1 MRKNIKV
8 WTISALV
15 SLSVC
20 AYANAQTE
28 PDVYVDLSALDELSG
43 TGSPVIHT
51 EPLFP
56 VVTARQA
63 AEEKAKPAKKAVRKK
78 AKPAAAKPVVKK
90 EKAKPEVKVEVVE
103 KAPTEQPKSEPAASV
118 VQPAAP
124 APVAEPEIKAQPVA
138 EVEPVVPA
146 APAAPAAKTEPAVV
160 LTEAEPAKP
169 SAEPQS
175 ENKAKPVDD
184 EVVVV
189 DVEPLANPVKVV
201 DVEPVSPAKAQ
212 LFAEEKTTEPA
223 AKTEAPSADN
233 QPQAA
238 AEVKKPAPG
247 RFAFDAE
254 VSDLNDAQKAQ
265 LDNLVNGFEN
275 PAVNKI
281 AILAINLDDGVDT
294 FKKKRLS
301 LNRAIEI
308 RSYLLQKG
316 YKNFSIKV
324 INVDAA
330 SDKVNTVEVEELK

>member
-103 KAPTEQPKSEPAASV
+103 KAPAGQPKSEPAASV

-124 APVAEPEIKAQPVA
+124 APVTEPEVKAQPVA
-138 EVEPVVPA
+138 EVEPVV
-146 APAAPAAKTEPAVV
+146 PAAKTEPAVV
-160 LTEAEPAKP
+160 LTEAEPTKP
-169 SAEPQS
+169 SAEPQL

-212 LFAEEKTTEPA
+212 PTAEEKTTEPA

-281 AILAINLDDGVDT
+281 AILAFNLDDGVDT

>member
-63 AEEKAKPAKKAVRKK
+63 AEEKAKPSKKAIRKK

-103 KAPTEQPKSEPAASV
+103 KAPAEQPKSEPAASV
-118 VQPAAP
+118 VQ
-124 APVAEPEIKAQPVA
+124 
-138 EVEPVVPA
+138 
-146 APAAPAAKTEPAVV
+146 PAVV

-212 LFAEEKTTEPA
+212 PTAEEKTTEPA

-281 AILAINLDDGVDT
+281 AILAFNLDDGVDT

>member
-63 AEEKAKPAKKAVRKK
+63 AEEKAKPSKKAIRKK

-103 KAPTEQPKSEPAASV
+103 KAPAEQPKSEPAASV

-124 APVAEPEIKAQPVA
+124 VTEPEVKAQPVA
-138 EVEPVVPA
+138 EVEPVV
-146 APAAPAAKTEPAVV
+146 PAAPAAKTEPAVV

-189 DVEPLANPVKVV
+189 DVEP
-201 DVEPVSPAKAQ
+201 VSPAKAQ
-212 LFAEEKTTEPA
+212 PTAEEKTTEPA

-281 AILAINLDDGVDT
+281 AILAFNLDDGVDT

>member
-103 KAPTEQPKSEPAASV
+103 KAPAEQPKSEPAASV

-124 APVAEPEIKAQPVA
+124 VTEPEVKAQPVA
-138 EVEPVVPA
+138 EVEPVV
-146 APAAPAAKTEPAVV
+146 PAAPAAKTEPAVV

-189 DVEPLANPVKVV
+189 DVEP
-201 DVEPVSPAKAQ
+201 VSPAKAQ
-212 LFAEEKTTEPA
+212 PSAEEKTTEPA
-223 AKTEAPSADN
+223 AKPEASSADN

-281 AILAINLDDGVDT
+281 AILAFNLDDGVDT

>member
-103 KAPTEQPKSEPAASV
+103 KAPAEQPKSEPAASV

-124 APVAEPEIKAQPVA
+124 APVTEPEVKAQPVA
-138 EVEPVVPA
+138 EVEPVV
-146 APAAPAAKTEPAVV
+146 PAAKTEPAVV
-160 LTEAEPAKP
+160 LTEAEPTKP
-169 SAEPQS
+169 SAEPQL

-212 LFAEEKTTEPA
+212 PTAEEKTTEPA

-281 AILAINLDDGVDT
+281 AILAFNLDDGVDT

>member
-103 KAPTEQPKSEPAASV
+103 KAPAEQPKSEPAASV

-124 APVAEPEIKAQPVA
+124 APVAEPEVKAQPVA
-138 EVEPVVPA
+138 EVEPVV
-146 APAAPAAKTEPAVV
+146 PAAKTEPAVV
-160 LTEAEPAKP
+160 LTEAEPTKP

-212 LFAEEKTTEPA
+212 PTAEEKTTDPA

-247 RFAFDAE
+247 RFAFDAD

-281 AILAINLDDGVDT
+281 SILAFNLDDGVDT

-324 INVDAA
+324 INVDSS

>member
-103 KAPTEQPKSEPAASV
+103 KAPAEQPKSEPAASV

-124 APVAEPEIKAQPVA
+124 VTEPEVKAQPVA
-138 EVEPVVPA
+138 EVEPVV
-146 APAAPAAKTEPAVV
+146 PAAPAAKTEPAVV

-281 AILAINLDDGVDT
+281 AILAFNLDDGVDT

>member
-63 AEEKAKPAKKAVRKK
+63 AEEKAKPSKKAIRKK

-103 KAPTEQPKSEPAASV
+103 KAPAEQPKSEPAASV

-124 APVAEPEIKAQPVA
+124 APVAEPEVKAQPVA

-189 DVEPLANPVKVV
+189 DVEP
-201 DVEPVSPAKAQ
+201 VSPAKAQ
-212 LFAEEKTTEPA
+212 PTAEEKTTEPA

-281 AILAINLDDGVDT
+281 AILAFNLDDGVDT

>member
-63 AEEKAKPAKKAVRKK
+63 AEEKAKPSKKAIRKK

-103 KAPTEQPKSEPAASV
+103 KAPAEQPKSEPAASV

-124 APVAEPEIKAQPVA
+124 VTEPEVKAQPVA

-281 AILAINLDDGVDT
+281 AILAFNLDDGVDT

>member
-78 AKPAAAKPVVKK
+78 AKP
-90 EKAKPEVKVEVVE
+90 EVKVEVVE
-103 KAPTEQPKSEPAASV
+103 KAPAEQPKSEPAASV

-124 APVAEPEIKAQPVA
+124 APVAEPEVKAQPVA

-281 AILAINLDDGVDT
+281 AILAFNLDDGVDT

>member
-103 KAPTEQPKSEPAASV
+103 KAPAEQPKSEPAASV

-124 APVAEPEIKAQPVA
+124 APVTEPEA

-281 AILAINLDDGVDT
+281 AILAFNLDDGVDT

>member
-1 MRKNIKV
+1 MF
-8 WTISALV
+8 
-15 SLSVC
+15 SLL
-20 AYANAQTE
+20 
-28 PDVYVDLSALDELSG
+28 PRPRL
-43 TGSPVIHT
+43 
-51 EPLFP
+51 
-56 VVTARQA
+56 
-63 AEEKAKPAKKAVRKK
+63 AE
-78 AKPAAAKPVVKK
+78 
-90 EKAKPEVKVEVVE
+90 PEVK
-103 KAPTEQPKSEPAASV
+103 AL
-118 VQPAAP
+118 
-124 APVAEPEIKAQPVA
+124 PVA

-146 APAAPAAKTEPAVV
+146 TPAAKTEPAVV
-160 LTEAEPAKP
+160 LTEAEPTKP

-212 LFAEEKTTEPA
+212 PTAEEKTTDPA

-281 AILAINLDDGVDT
+281 AILAFNLDDGVDT

>member
-63 AEEKAKPAKKAVRKK
+63 AEEKAKPSKKAIRKK

-103 KAPTEQPKSEPAASV
+103 KAPAEQPKSEPAASV

-124 APVAEPEIKAQPVA
+124 APVTEPEVKAQPVA
-138 EVEPVVPA
+138 EVEPVV
-146 APAAPAAKTEPAVV
+146 PAAKTEPAVV
-160 LTEAEPAKP
+160 LTEAEPTKP
-169 SAEPQS
+169 SAEPQL

-201 DVEPVSPAKAQ
+201 DVEPVSPVKAQ
-212 LFAEEKTTEPA
+212 PTAEEKTTEPA

-281 AILAINLDDGVDT
+281 AILAFNLDDGVDT

>member
-20 AYANAQTE
+20 AYANAQME

-78 AKPAAAKPVVKK
+78 AKPAATKPVVKK

-103 KAPTEQPKSEPAASV
+103 KVPAEQPKSEPAASV

-124 APVAEPEIKAQPVA
+124 VTEPEVKAQPVA
-138 EVEPVVPA
+138 EVEPVV
-146 APAAPAAKTEPAVV
+146 PAAPAAKTEPAVV

-189 DVEPLANPVKVV
+189 DVEP
-201 DVEPVSPAKAQ
+201 VSPAKAQ
-212 LFAEEKTTEPA
+212 PSAEEKTTEPA
-223 AKTEAPSADN
+223 AKPEASSADN

-281 AILAINLDDGVDT
+281 AILAFNLDDGVDT

>member
-63 AEEKAKPAKKAVRKK
+63 AEEKAKPSKKAIRKK

-103 KAPTEQPKSEPAASV
+103 KAPAEQPKSEPAASV

-124 APVAEPEIKAQPVA
+124 APVTEPEVKAQPVA
-138 EVEPVVPA
+138 EVEPVV
-146 APAAPAAKTEPAVV
+146 PAAKTEPAVV
-160 LTEAEPAKP
+160 LTEAEPTKP
-169 SAEPQS
+169 SAEPQL

-212 LFAEEKTTEPA
+212 PTAEEKTTEPA

-281 AILAINLDDGVDT
+281 AILAFNLDDGVDT

-324 INVDAA
+324 INVDSS

>member
-78 AKPAAAKPVVKK
+78 AKPAATKPVVKK

-103 KAPTEQPKSEPAASV
+103 KALAEQPKSEPAASV

-124 APVAEPEIKAQPVA
+124 APVAEPEVKAQPVA
-138 EVEPVVPA
+138 EVEPV
-146 APAAPAAKTEPAVV
+146 APAAKTEPAVV

-201 DVEPVSPAKAQ
+201 DVEPVSPAKA
-212 LFAEEKTTEPA
+212 LPSAEEKTTEPA
-223 AKTEAPSADN
+223 VKTEAPSADN

-238 AEVKKPAPG
+238 AEVKKPVPG

-281 AILAINLDDGVDT
+281 AILAFNLDDGVDT

>member
-103 KAPTEQPKSEPAASV
+103 KAPAEQPKSEPAASV

-124 APVAEPEIKAQPVA
+124 VTEPEVKAQPVA
-138 EVEPVVPA
+138 EVEPVV
-146 APAAPAAKTEPAVV
+146 PAAPAAKTEPAVV

-212 LFAEEKTTEPA
+212 PTAEEKTTEPA
-223 AKTEAPSADN
+223 AKPEASSADN
-233 QPQAA
+233 QPQTA

-281 AILAINLDDGVDT
+281 AILAFNLDDGVDT

>member
-63 AEEKAKPAKKAVRKK
+63 AEEKAKPSKKAIRKK

-103 KAPTEQPKSEPAASV
+103 KAPAEQPKSEPAASV

-124 APVAEPEIKAQPVA
+124 APVTEPEVKAQPVA
-138 EVEPVVPA
+138 EVEPVV
-146 APAAPAAKTEPAVV
+146 PAAKTEPAVV
-160 LTEAEPAKP
+160 LTEAEPTKP
-169 SAEPQS
+169 SAEPQL

-212 LFAEEKTTEPA
+212 PTAEEKTTEPA

-281 AILAINLDDGVDT
+281 AILAFNLDDGVDT

>member
-103 KAPTEQPKSEPAASV
+103 KAPAEQPKSEPAASV

-124 APVAEPEIKAQPVA
+124 VTEPEVKAQPVA
-138 EVEPVVPA
+138 EVEPVV
-146 APAAPAAKTEPAVV
+146 PAAPAAKTEPAVV

-189 DVEPLANPVKVV
+189 DVEP
-201 DVEPVSPAKAQ
+201 VSPAKAQ
-212 LFAEEKTTEPA
+212 PSAEEKTTEPA
-223 AKTEAPSADN
+223 AKPEASSADN
-233 QPQAA
+233 QPQTA

-281 AILAINLDDGVDT
+281 AILAFNLDDGVDT

>member
-63 AEEKAKPAKKAVRKK
+63 AEEKAKPSKKAIRKK

-103 KAPTEQPKSEPAASV
+103 KAPAEQPKSEPAASV

-124 APVAEPEIKAQPVA
+124 VTEPEVKAQPVA
-138 EVEPVVPA
+138 EVEPVV
-146 APAAPAAKTEPAVV
+146 PAAPAAKTEPAVV

-212 LFAEEKTTEPA
+212 PTAEEKTTEPA
-223 AKTEAPSADN
+223 AKTEASSADN

-281 AILAINLDDGVDT
+281 AILAFNLDDGVDT

>member
-63 AEEKAKPAKKAVRKK
+63 AEEKAKPSKKAIRKK

-103 KAPTEQPKSEPAASV
+103 KAPAEQPKSEPAASV

-124 APVAEPEIKAQPVA
+124 VTEPEVKAQPVA
-138 EVEPVVPA
+138 EVEPVV
-146 APAAPAAKTEPAVV
+146 PAAPAAKTEPAVV

-212 LFAEEKTTEPA
+212 PTAEEKTTEPA

-281 AILAINLDDGVDT
+281 AILAFNLDDGVDT

-301 LNRAIEI
+301 LSRAIEI

>member
-103 KAPTEQPKSEPAASV
+103 KAPAEQPKSEPAASV

-124 APVAEPEIKAQPVA
+124 VTEPEVKAQPVA

-146 APAAPAAKTEPAVV
+146 APTAKTEPAVV

-212 LFAEEKTTEPA
+212 PSAEEKTTEPA
-223 AKTEAPSADN
+223 AKPEASSADN
-233 QPQAA
+233 QPQTA

-281 AILAINLDDGVDT
+281 AILAFNLDDGVDT

>member
-103 KAPTEQPKSEPAASV
+103 KAPAEQPKSEPAASV

-124 APVAEPEIKAQPVA
+124 APVTEPEVKAQPVA
-138 EVEPVVPA
+138 EVEPVV
-146 APAAPAAKTEPAVV
+146 PAAPAAKTEPAVV

-233 QPQAA
+233 QPQTA

-281 AILAINLDDGVDT
+281 AILAFNLDDGVDT

>member
-8 WTISALV
+8 WTISALI

-28 PDVYVDLSALDELSG
+28 PDVYVDLSALDELDG

-78 AKPAAAKPVVKK
+78 AKPAATKPVIKK
-90 EKAKPEVKVEVVE
+90 EKAKPEAKVEIVG
-103 KAPTEQPKSEPAASV
+103 KAPVGQPKSEPAASS
-118 VQPAAP
+118 VQPVVP
-124 APVAEPEIKAQPVA
+124 APVVEPEVKAQPVA
-138 EVEPVVPA
+138 EVEPVASA
-146 APAAPAAKTEPAVV
+146 AQTESAAV
-160 LTEAEPAKP
+160 LTKAETAKP
-169 SAEPQS
+169 SAEPQA
-175 ENKAKPVDD
+175 EKKVEPADD

-189 DVEPLANPVKVV
+189 DVEPLTNPVKVV

-212 LFAEEKTTEPA
+212 AAAEDKTTEPV
-223 AKTEAPSADN
+223 AKTDAPSGGE
-233 QPQAA
+233 QTQAV
-238 AEVKKPAPG
+238 AEVKKTVPG

-281 AILAINLDDGVDT
+281 AILAFNLDDGVDT

>member
-63 AEEKAKPAKKAVRKK
+63 AEEKAKPSKKAIRKK

-103 KAPTEQPKSEPAASV
+103 KAPAEQPKSEPAASV

-124 APVAEPEIKAQPVA
+124 VTEPEVKAQPVA
-138 EVEPVVPA
+138 EVEPVV
-146 APAAPAAKTEPAVV
+146 PAAPAAKTEPAVV

-189 DVEPLANPVKVV
+189 DVEP
-201 DVEPVSPAKAQ
+201 VSPAKAQ
-212 LFAEEKTTEPA
+212 PSAEEKTTEPA
-223 AKTEAPSADN
+223 AKPEASSADN

-281 AILAINLDDGVDT
+281 AILAFNLDDGVDT

>member
-63 AEEKAKPAKKAVRKK
+63 AEEKAKPSKKAIRKK

-103 KAPTEQPKSEPAASV
+103 KAPAEQPKSEPAASV

-124 APVAEPEIKAQPVA
+124 APVAEPEVKAQPVA
-138 EVEPVVPA
+138 EVEPVV
-146 APAAPAAKTEPAVV
+146 PAAPAAKTEPAVV

-189 DVEPLANPVKVV
+189 DVEP
-201 DVEPVSPAKAQ
+201 VSPAKAQ
-212 LFAEEKTTEPA
+212 PTAEEKTTEPA

-281 AILAINLDDGVDT
+281 AILAFNLDDGVDT

>member
-63 AEEKAKPAKKAVRKK
+63 AEEKAKPSKKAIRKK

-103 KAPTEQPKSEPAASV
+103 KAPAEQPKSEPAASV

-124 APVAEPEIKAQPVA
+124 VTEPEVKAQPVA
-138 EVEPVVPA
+138 EVEPVV
-146 APAAPAAKTEPAVV
+146 PAAPAAKTEPAVV

-212 LFAEEKTTEPA
+212 LSAEEKTTDPA

-281 AILAINLDDGVDT
+281 AILAFNLDDGVDT

>member
-103 KAPTEQPKSEPAASV
+103 KAPAEQPKSEPAASV

-124 APVAEPEIKAQPVA
+124 APVTEPEVKAQPVA
-138 EVEPVVPA
+138 EVEPVV
-146 APAAPAAKTEPAVV
+146 PAAKTEPAVV

-281 AILAINLDDGVDT
+281 AILAFNLDDGVDT

>member
-63 AEEKAKPAKKAVRKK
+63 AEEKAKPSKKAIRKK

-103 KAPTEQPKSEPAASV
+103 KAPAEQPKSEPAASV

-124 APVAEPEIKAQPVA
+124 APVTEPEVKAQPVA
-138 EVEPVVPA
+138 EVEPVV
-146 APAAPAAKTEPAVV
+146 PAAKTEPAVV
-160 LTEAEPAKP
+160 LTEAEPTKP

-212 LFAEEKTTEPA
+212 PTAEEKTTEPA

-281 AILAINLDDGVDT
+281 AILAFNLDDGVDT